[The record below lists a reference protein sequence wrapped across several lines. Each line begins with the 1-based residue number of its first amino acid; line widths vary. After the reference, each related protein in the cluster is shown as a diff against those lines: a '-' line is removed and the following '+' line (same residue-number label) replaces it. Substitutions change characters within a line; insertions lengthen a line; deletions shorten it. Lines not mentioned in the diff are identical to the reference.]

1 MAKIN
6 IREIIGSKSEGINA
20 HMFSVDALCK
30 GFDTNVDTG
39 LTEEQAKENLKKYG
53 PNKMKNMPECNMV
66 RRDNEWKKIMTED
79 LVPGD
84 IVEAFSG
91 NFEPI
96 CGDIR
101 IVKIFEPV
109 HVESY
114 FLYKDCLN
122 FLKEMT
128 VEQTSEDPIEAS
140 NLIFHGTSVFAGNCI
155 GIVFQTGENML
166 LSDVSHDLLATP
178 AFADSDDEEHEGFW
192 KRLGHGIINM
202 FKSKK
207 EDESHE
213 VEVTYHKDTIEK
225 VCETYNTDVNKGLTA
240 EQVAINQ
247 EKSGKNKNFG
257 EYVKIQN
264 YTRCKRD
271 GEFQNILSKGLT
283 IGDIIS
289 LKAPQTVPAD
299 IRIVEASED
308 CKVNRSG
315 LTAESEPQKVSVEN
329 THANPLETENVAFAS
344 TKITTGTCTG
354 IVVNVG
360 KSTIIGRLAGLNST
374 CY

>member
-1 MAKIN
+1 MADIN
-6 IREIIGSKSEGINA
+6 IREILGSKTEGINA

-30 GFDTNVDTG
+30 GFDTNVETG

-53 PNKMKNMPECNMV
+53 PNKMKNMPECTMV
-66 RRDNEWKKIMTED
+66 KREKEWKKIMTED

-84 IVEAFSG
+84 ITLLEGDSG
-91 NFEPI
+91 NFGYI

-101 IVKIFEPV
+101 IVNIMEPV

-128 VEQTSEDPIEAS
+128 VEQTSEDPLETS
-140 NLIFHGTSVFAGNCI
+140 NLIFRGTSLFAGRCI
-155 GIVFQTGENML
+155 GMVFQTGENML

-178 AFADSDDEEHEGFW
+178 VLADSEDEENEGFL
-192 KRLGHGIINM
+192 KRLGHGITNM
-202 FKSKK
+202 FKK
-207 EDESHE
+207 EEPREEMTMSFHE
-213 VEVTYHKDTIEK
+213 DSIEK
-225 VCETYNTDVNKGLTA
+225 VCEAFNTDVNKGLTA

-247 EKSGKNKNFG
+247 EKSGKNKIMSQF
-257 EYVKIQN
+257 VKIMN

-271 GEFQNILSKGLT
+271 GEFQNILSKRLT

-289 LKAPQTVPAD
+289 LKGPQVVPAD
-299 IRIVEASED
+299 IRVVEASED
-308 CKVNRSG
+308 CKVNKSG
-315 LTAESEPQKVSVEN
+315 LTGESEPKKVSAEN
-329 THANPLETENVAFAS
+329 THANPIETENLVLAT
-344 TKITTGTCTG
+344 TKITSGTCTG

-360 KSTIIGRLAGLNST
+360 KSTIIGRLSGI
-374 CY
+374 